1 MRTGRIGA
9 SMIAHAT
16 NNVVPAVVLWV
27 ASKP

>member
-16 NNVVPAVVLWV
+16 NNVLPAVVLWFL
-27 ASKP
+27 SKP